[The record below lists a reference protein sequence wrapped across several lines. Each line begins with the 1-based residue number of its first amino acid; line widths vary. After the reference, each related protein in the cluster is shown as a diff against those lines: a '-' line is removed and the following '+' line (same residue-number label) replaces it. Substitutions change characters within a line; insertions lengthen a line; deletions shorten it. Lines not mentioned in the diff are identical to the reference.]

1 MGCNPPGSK
10 DGTLCDVPGQAF
22 LHRFELSPFS
32 SSWLLAIA
40 RHLTQVEVQKGIIS
54 LQGLDYLCAMPSVKK
69 YTILIQL
76 DFVKIPAILGQ
87 PS

>member
-1 MGCNPPGSK
+1 MRCAWAGFSSP
-10 DGTLCDVPGQAF
+10 L
-22 LHRFELSPFS
+22 ELSPFS

-54 LQGLDYLCAMPSVKK
+54 LRGLDYLCAMPSVIK

-76 DFVKIPAILGQ
+76 DFVKIPTILGQ